1 MHKRVNHYGVYHST
15 SLSVIMAIKK
25 NRLIFGDQEE
35 SLEEEQDK
43 ITPPPPPRPPGEF
56 LEFEMLMIPSSAV
69 QIFL

>member
-43 ITPPPPPRPPGEF
+43 ITPPG
-56 LEFEMLMIPSSAV
+56 IS
-69 QIFL
+69 